1 MRHLSFAILL
11 SLARLPLKTSGKL
24 NFIWC
29 LGIRGMEK
37 AHVFKNPIV

>member
-24 NFIWC
+24 NFIW
-29 LGIRGMEK
+29 GPSIRGIEK
-37 AHVFKNPIV
+37 AHVVKDPIA